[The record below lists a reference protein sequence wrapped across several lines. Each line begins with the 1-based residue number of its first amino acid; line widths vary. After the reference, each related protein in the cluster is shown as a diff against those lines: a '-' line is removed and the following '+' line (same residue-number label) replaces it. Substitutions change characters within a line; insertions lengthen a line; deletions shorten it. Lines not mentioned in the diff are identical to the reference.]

1 MKIYKFV
8 CTGKVGDHQS
18 SIRAEL
24 KFVIIPTMKQNHQLR
39 GINKLI
45 NISIAHGNLKLE
57 DSKIIVGFIE
67 LLTSQGDLFFK
78 CVVDQK

>member
-24 KFVIIPTMKQNHQLR
+24 KFVNYHYYETESLV
-39 GINKLI
+39 
-45 NISIAHGNLKLE
+45 AW
-57 DSKIIVGFIE
+57 
-67 LLTSQGDLFFK
+67 
-78 CVVDQK
+78 DQ

>member
-24 KFVIIPTMKQNHQLR
+24 KFVIIPTMKQNH
-39 GINKLI
+39 
-45 NISIAHGNLKLE
+45 
-57 DSKIIVGFIE
+57 
-67 LLTSQGDLFFK
+67 
-78 CVVDQK
+78 